1 MLQLHNGEIW
11 ADLRDLKY
19 DCGVPLSK
27 LKEKPFSYYL
37 GMISNRDFYPI
48 KYVRSSNE
56 IGGFYWTTKCCFQ
69 DVVKCY
75 STHVN
80 KNRSFNAYVIE
91 GKVYLFMEGGCH
103 AYKVYSSQEEY
114 YKALTLESNHS
125 I

>member
-11 ADLRDLKY
+11 ADLRDLNY

-27 LKEKPFSYYL
+27 LKKKPFSYYL

-56 IGGFYWTTKCCFQ
+56 IDGFYWTSKCCFQ

-75 STHVN
+75 STHTSQN
-80 KNRSFNAYVIE
+80 HSFNAYVIE
-91 GKVYLFMEGGCH
+91 GKVYLFIKGACR
-103 AYKVYSSQEEY
+103 AYKIYSSLDEY
-114 YKALTLESNHS
+114 YKDFVLQLTK
-125 I
+125 